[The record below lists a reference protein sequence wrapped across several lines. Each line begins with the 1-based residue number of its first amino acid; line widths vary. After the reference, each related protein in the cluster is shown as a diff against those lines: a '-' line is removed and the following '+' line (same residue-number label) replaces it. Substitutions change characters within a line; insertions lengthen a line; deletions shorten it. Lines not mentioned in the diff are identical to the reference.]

1 MGHIQVGILDWE
13 CMACCFTSHLSY
25 ILAIFSSCIICS
37 VPSPFHHPHVS
48 TYYRNTEIVHLGQQK
63 SHEHHVAVNSR
74 CLKASMF
81 TFKLEYKLE
90 KEKECHRCW
99 RAFYAPLLSEK
110 RILLKASC
118 HHLWKAIGAQS
129 PIREEKKS
137 IVIHFLVR
145 GIDFPDKVHNILR
158 VGLNHFLG
166 KWHSSSSPKLYS

>member
-1 MGHIQVGILDWE
+1 MGHIPIGVLDWE

-25 ILAIFSSCIICS
+25 ILAIFSLCIICV

-99 RAFYAPLLSEK
+99 RACYAPLLSEK
-110 RILLKASC
+110 RICWKQAATTYEKLLGLGVQLERK
-118 HHLWKAIGAQS
+118 
-129 PIREEKKS
+129 KKS

-166 KWHSSSSPKLYS
+166 KWQSSSSPKLYS